1 MSYLNNTSLGQ
12 DLNSRQ
18 LNLLE
23 TSLAHSNNTQTNEKV
38 PLLFLHSP
46 FTALSLPHRRAYV
59 TNAKGEKVE
68 ALTYQVSNGRDTLII
83 NGAADTGLPFG
94 NYPRLF
100 HFYVCSEIKIHQ
112 DCKVYFKKSLLEFMR
127 GLKMRGSTNQK
138 KLFYE
143 QIIRFINSTFRIER
157 KNDDGTLSTIFPQQS
172 IVQHNLD
179 PLWAGR
185 GHKEPAYIEFSY
197 DYVKTIIESSVPFH
211 RDAII
216 ALQGSTFSLDLYT
229 WANARS
235 YSLSYTKEKKVLLP
249 YDIVMQQ
256 LGTSYKNKRMFVRDL
271 KKSFVEVSLFI
282 PLLKISFLDEGL
294 LLEASASAIKQREN
308 N

>member
-1 MSYLNNTSLGQ
+1 MPDLSKSLLGQ
-12 DLNSRQ
+12 ELNSRQ

-23 TSLAHSNNTQTNEKV
+23 TSLSHNSNIQTNEKV

-59 TNAKGEKVE
+59 TNDKGEKVE

-100 HFYVCSEIKIHQ
+100 HFYVCSEIKIHE
-112 DCKVYFKKSLLEFMR
+112 DCMVYFKKSLREFML
-127 GLKMRGSTNQK
+127 GLKMRGSTSQK
-138 KLFYE
+138 KLFYD

-157 KNDDGTLSTIFPQQS
+157 KNNDGTLSTIFPQQS
-172 IVQHNLD
+172 IIQHNLD

-235 YSLSYTKEKKVLLP
+235 YSLAYTSEKKVLLP
-249 YDIVMQQ
+249 YEVVMRQ
-256 LGTSYKNKRMFVRDL
+256 LGTSYKNRRMFVRDL
-271 KKSFVEVSLFI
+271 KKSFNEVSLFI
-282 PLLKISFLDEGL
+282 PQLKVSFLESGL
-294 LLEASASAIKQREN
+294 LLEASLNPIKQR
-308 N
+308 